1 MEGKKKRQENTAGK
15 AEAWKCCSPKKH
27 AQRLALCQRRT
38 EKGGSVPALWT
49 PKNFLK
55 KYIFFCGG
63 VDFFSQEG
71 EEQQKKKEKFWQST
85 MQRYR
90 EGAALYKKR
99 THGLWGLPAA
109 GLGWA

>member
-1 MEGKKKRQENTAGK
+1 MG
-15 AEAWKCCSPKKH
+15 W
-27 AQRLALCQRRT
+27 
-38 EKGGSVPALWT
+38 
-49 PKNFLK
+49 
-55 KYIFFCGG
+55 IFSLRK
-63 VDFFSQEG
+63 VRSSK
-71 EEQQKKKEKFWQST
+71 KKKEKFWQST